1 MSFFQLEINYKL
13 QILKVL
19 FENPAAAAHFF
30 ICILCLCFC
39 KLLELMSV
47 SEMYVIYLSVCDCSI

>member
-13 QILKVL
+13 QIFKVL
-19 FENPAAAAHFF
+19 FKHPAAAARFF
-30 ICILCLCFC
+30 ICILRLHFC

-47 SEMYVIYLSVCDCSI
+47 SEMYVIYVSVCDCSI